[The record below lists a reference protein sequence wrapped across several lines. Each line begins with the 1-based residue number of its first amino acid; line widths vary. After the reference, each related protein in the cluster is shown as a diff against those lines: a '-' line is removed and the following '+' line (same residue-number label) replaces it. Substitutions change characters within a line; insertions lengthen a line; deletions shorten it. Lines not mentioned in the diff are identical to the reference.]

1 MLDNIKVLCHSSI
14 RINKEKVI
22 YIDPFHL
29 KQKYND
35 ADIILITHSHYDHFS
50 EEDIEKVMKTSSK
63 IYVTRDLLEKTKEL
77 GFEEN
82 NIVLVNPD
90 ETYYEDSI
98 EIKTIKAYNINK
110 KFHPKENNWV
120 GYILKIEGIVYYVAG
135 DTDITE
141 ENQNVKCDIAFVP
154 VGGTYTMTAE
164 EAASLINRIKPKIA
178 IPIHY
183 GEIVG
188 TKQDAKNF
196 INKLDK
202 EITGKILIN

>member
-1 MLDNIKVLCHSSI
+1 MLDNIDVLCHSSI
-14 RINKEKVI
+14 KINKEKII
-22 YIDPFHL
+22 YIDPFNIN
-29 KQKYND
+29 QKYND

-50 EEDIEKVMKTSSK
+50 EKDIKKVMKCSTK
-63 IYVTRDLLEKTKEL
+63 IYVTSDLLKKTKEL

-82 NIVLVNPD
+82 NITSVNPD

-98 EIKTIKAYNINK
+98 EIKTIRAYNIDK

-120 GYILKIEGIVYYVAG
+120 GYILKIEDITYYIAG

-141 ENQNVKCDIAFVP
+141 ENQNVKCDVAFVP

-202 EITGKILIN
+202 EIMGKILIN

>member
-1 MLDNIKVLCHSSI
+1 MLDNIEALCHSSI
-14 RINKEKVI
+14 RIDKEKVI

-29 KQKYND
+29 KQNYND

-50 EEDIEKVMKTSSK
+50 EEDIKKVIKSNTK
-63 IYVTRDLLEKTKEL
+63 IYVTRDLIEKTKKL
-77 GFEEN
+77 GFKEN
-82 NIVLVNPD
+82 NIILVNP
-90 ETYYEDSI
+90 EEKYYEDSI
-98 EIKTIKAYNINK
+98 EIRTIRAYNINK
-110 KFHPKENNWV
+110 NFHPKENNWV
-120 GYILKIEGIVYYVAG
+120 GYILKIEDIIYYIAG

-164 EAASLINRIKPKIA
+164 EAATLINRIKPKIA

-188 TKQDAKNF
+188 TKQDAEIF

-202 EITGKILIN
+202 EIKGKILIK

>member
-1 MLDNIKVLCHSSI
+1 MV
-14 RINKEKVI
+14 
-22 YIDPFHL
+22 
-29 KQKYND
+29 KYN
-35 ADIILITHSHYDHFS
+35 
-50 EEDIEKVMKTSSK
+50 SK
-63 IYVTRDLLEKTKEL
+63 IYVTSDSLKKTKEL

-82 NIVLVNPD
+82 NINLIKPD

-98 EIKTIKAYNINK
+98 EIKTIRAYNIDK

-120 GYILKIEGIVYYVAG
+120 GYILKIEGITYYIAG

-141 ENQNVKCDIAFVP
+141 ENQNVKCDVAFVP

-202 EITGKILIN
+202 EIIGKILIN

>member
-1 MLDNIKVLCHSSI
+1 MLDNIEVLCHSSI
-14 RINKEKVI
+14 KINKEKII
-22 YIDPFHL
+22 YIDPFNIN
-29 KQKYND
+29 QKYND

-50 EEDIEKVMKTSSK
+50 EKDIKKVMKYNSK
-63 IYVTRDLLEKTKEL
+63 IYVTSDSLKKTKEL

-82 NIVLVNPD
+82 NINLIKPD

-98 EIKTIKAYNINK
+98 EIKTIRAYNIDK

-120 GYILKIEGIVYYVAG
+120 GYILKIEGITYYIAG

-141 ENQNVKCDIAFVP
+141 ENQNVKCDVAFVP

-202 EITGKILIN
+202 EIIGKILIN

>member
-1 MLDNIKVLCHSSI
+1 MLDNIEALCHSSI
-14 RINKEKVI
+14 RIDKEKVI

-29 KQKYND
+29 KQNYND

-50 EEDIEKVMKTSSK
+50 EEDIKKVIKSNTK
-63 IYVTRDLLEKTKEL
+63 IYVTRDLIEKTKKL
-77 GFEEN
+77 GFKEN
-82 NIVLVNPD
+82 NIILVNP
-90 ETYYEDSI
+90 EEKYYEDNI
-98 EIKTIKAYNINK
+98 EIRTIRAYNINK
-110 KFHPKENNWV
+110 NFHPEENNWV
-120 GYILKIEGIVYYVAG
+120 GYILKIEGITYYIAG

-141 ENQNVKCDIAFVP
+141 ENQNVKCDVAFVP

-164 EAASLINRIKPKIA
+164 EAALLINRIKPKIA

-183 GEIVG
+183 GEIIG

-202 EITGKILIN
+202 EIIGKILIN

>member
-1 MLDNIKVLCHSSI
+1 MLDNIEALCHSSI
-14 RINKEKVI
+14 RIDKEKVI

-29 KQKYND
+29 KQNYND

-50 EEDIEKVMKTSSK
+50 EEDIKKVIKSNTK
-63 IYVTRDLLEKTKEL
+63 IYVTRDLIEKTKKL
-77 GFEEN
+77 GFKEN
-82 NIVLVNPD
+82 NIILVNP
-90 ETYYEDSI
+90 EEKYYEDSI
-98 EIKTIKAYNINK
+98 EIKAIRAYNMDK

-120 GYILKIEGIVYYVAG
+120 GYILKIEGITYYIAG

-141 ENQNVKCDIAFVP
+141 ENQNVKCDVAFVP

-164 EAASLINRIKPKIA
+164 EAALLINRIKPKIA

-183 GEIVG
+183 GEIIG

-202 EITGKILIN
+202 EIIGKILIN

>member
-1 MLDNIKVLCHSSI
+1 MLDNIEALCHSSI
-14 RINKEKVI
+14 RIDKEKVI

-29 KQKYND
+29 KQNYND

-50 EEDIEKVMKTSSK
+50 EEDIKKVIKSNTK
-63 IYVTRDLLEKTKEL
+63 IYVTRDLIEKTKKL
-77 GFEEN
+77 GFKEN
-82 NIVLVNPD
+82 NIILVNP
-90 ETYYEDSI
+90 EEKYYEDSI
-98 EIKTIKAYNINK
+98 EIRTIRAYNINK
-110 KFHPKENNWV
+110 NFHPKENNWV
-120 GYILKIEGIVYYVAG
+120 GYILKIEDIIYYIAG

-164 EAASLINRIKPKIA
+164 EAATLINRIKPKIA

-188 TKQDAKNF
+188 SKQDAEIF

-202 EITGKILIN
+202 EIKGKILIK

>member
-1 MLDNIKVLCHSSI
+1 MLDNIEVLCHSAI
-14 RINKEKVI
+14 RINKGKII
-22 YIDPFHL
+22 YVDPFHL
-29 KQKYND
+29 EKQYND

-50 EEDIEKVMKTSSK
+50 EDDIEKVMKSGTK
-63 IYVTRDLLEKTKEL
+63 IYVTNDLFEKTKKL
-77 GFEEN
+77 GFYEN
-82 NIVLVNPD
+82 NITIVKPN
-90 ETYYEDSI
+90 ETYYEADI
-98 EIKTIKAYNINK
+98 EIKTIRAYNTNK
-110 KFHPKENNWV
+110 QFHPIENNWV
-120 GYILKIEGIVYYVAG
+120 GYILKINNIVYYIAG

-164 EAASLINRIKPKIA
+164 EAATLINRIKPKIA

-188 TKQDAKNF
+188 TKQDAEIF

-202 EITGKILIN
+202 EIKGKILIK

>member
-1 MLDNIKVLCHSSI
+1 MGKYEVLCHNSI
-14 RINKEKVI
+14 KIKGNKII
-22 YIDPFHL
+22 YIDPY
-29 KQKYND
+29 KISENYND
-35 ADIILITHSHYDHFS
+35 ADYIFCTHSHYDHFS